1 MKSLLPIS
9 SLCKFIKRLILF
21 GNVIKLFSLSSNVF
35 KAESLPKFAGKYSI
49 YASFI
54 YNSLNPTICVIASG
68 KRSNGLTLISIER
81 RFLHSFILS
90 GSSLIPKK
98 NKYNNYKYIE
108 HKQNPRIHSTLIH
121 ILFLLRSKYSKLI
134 NDAMAGGN
142 VVTSLSLRESTRNS
156 WH

>member
-35 KAESLPKFAGKYSI
+35 KAESLPKFAGKYSM

-98 NKYNNYKYIE
+98 VNIKIMMN
-108 HKQNPRIHSTLIH
+108 
-121 ILFLLRSKYSKLI
+121 
-134 NDAMAGGN
+134 
-142 VVTSLSLRESTRNS
+142 
-156 WH
+156 

>member
-35 KAESLPKFAGKYSI
+35 KAESLPKFAGRYSM

-90 GSSLIPKK
+90 GNSLIPKK
-98 NKYNNYKYIE
+98 VNTKIMMNYLQKELCI
-108 HKQNPRIHSTLIH
+108 K
-121 ILFLLRSKYSKLI
+121 FLDSYYFY
-134 NDAMAGGN
+134 
-142 VVTSLSLRESTRNS
+142 
-156 WH
+156 